1 MADSIISGIKEY
13 INGCKELS
21 GFKVNKRFIDWT
33 DDSPDNFGIM
43 PDGEKP
49 IKKFITGGGKM
60 QYNFTLYVKKLNTDD
75 AQRLKNAELLEKVQR
90 WCEKNNLE
98 KVFPQLPSGCTPTKI
113 TAENAMLIEQGKNN
127 NTYQIQFT
135 LLYTKGGN

>member
-13 INGCKELS
+13 INSCEALS
-21 GFKVNKRFIDWT
+21 GFKVGKRFIDWT
-33 DDSPDNFGIM
+33 DDSGENYGIM
-43 PDGEKP
+43 PDGEKT

-60 QYNFTLYVKKLNTDD
+60 QYNFTLYVKKLNKDD
-75 AQRLKNAELLEKVQR
+75 AQRLKNAELLEAVQR
-90 WCEKNNLE
+90 WCDENNLA
-98 KVFPQLPSGCTPTKI
+98 KRFPQLPSGCTPTKI
-113 TAENAMLIEQGKNN
+113 TAENAMLIEQGTNN

>member
-21 GFKVNKRFIDWT
+21 GFKVNKRYIDWT